1 MPFSKMLTFY
11 KSDAFSVTAQ
21 YVSDVPIPDKQIGVF
36 DISKKLRTS
45 FLCVCSMCCAYGF
58 PLIISAFMH
67 FSPRYQSLS
76 LNLVPAVWRSRSLL
90 TLPTPDP
97 APVTP
102 TNQNNFNHRNV
113 VFTNLQFFV
122 SSLERTI
129 IILKYV

>member
-36 DISKKLRTS
+36 DISMNIM
-45 FLCVCSMCCAYGF
+45 LCVCSMCCAYGF

-67 FSPRYQSLS
+67 FSARYQSLS

-102 TNQNNFNHRNV
+102 TNQNNFNHKNV
-113 VFTNLQFFV
+113 VPVFINLANFLFPPQKV
-122 SSLERTI
+122 PVQS
-129 IILKYV
+129 